1 MNHSACCFGLVS
13 IFSIVACSSGASG
26 GGGSGGSGAMGGGG
40 GTSGSGATGG
50 SANVM
55 ALDTTGRSCNQ
66 TAAAGSAAA
75 PDLAVDALNGSV
87 SYDSTTGDMSVQVS
101 YSNIGQADAGPY
113 TVGIFLYPNTN
124 APCSAYYVGD
134 FSDPG
139 LASQAVFS
147 GTATVHLQQLDKAV
161 PPGGYQVGYV
171 VDVDNQ
177 VVEASESNNVKTV
190 GVVHL

>member
-1 MNHSACCFGLVS
+1 
-13 IFSIVACSSGASG
+13 
-26 GGGSGGSGAMGGGG
+26 MGGGG

-66 TAAAGSAAA
+66 TAAAGSGARTRADDRQHAGSAAA